1 MEERIMKKVFYS
13 TASLICMLVL
23 LASCQNIIEEEI
35 VQNEFAVPGR
45 IQIVSE
51 GFESDVPTKTTV
63 SGTSVAW
70 IGDGTEMVAINTNA
84 YDKAVTIEGGKA
96 YINAT
101 PEYPLYG
108 YYGLGHISITST
120 TSPSL
125 RYPDTYESSYK
136 AGRQVIALPMVAYS
150 TVESDKIQFYHV
162 TAAVKVL
169 LKNTTD
175 SALKLSHIVVSSSTY
190 GLSSQSSYSFSI
202 TLNDKAAPTVNPHLL
217 SESAGWQGFVTVN
230 FGDKPTLPVYDN
242 NDNNILEVQVPILP
256 IGGGDLTIEVYAF
269 KEGANASATEVTGVK
284 SGKNN
289 TIYHFSHTAAAPAL
303 ARNQMMTAKIQ
314 LQNITAHE
322 VVDNRTIT
330 INAGGDKVRFSQG
343 NLMYSNTV
351 WSFHEN
357 QYDRCFTQTGY
368 TDVRSNYTETGTFD
382 LFGWGTSGY
391 DNTAIDT
398 CAKRFQPWSLS
409 ANTYNLNYNEW
420 GYGPSIGIDGV
431 TDYNLTGNSA
441 QYDWGVHNPISNGGN
456 QAGLW
461 RTLTEEEWLYIANT
475 RQTFPVNGV
484 EHARYVLSF
493 INDDTTPVLGLI
505 LFPDHYVGGTPEG
518 VTWGSINSSI
528 ITGSLSSAGTCTT
541 AGWAALEAAGCVFLP
556 NCGYSAGHYTNNFR
570 GAPQGPGS
578 NSGITLAYWSST
590 HYEGSNKTTW
600 AFAYG
605 GSASSGYIFKEGT
618 HFARYIGLPVRLVKD
633 VKDM

>member
-1 MEERIMKKVFYS
+1 MKKVFYY
-13 TASLICMLVL
+13 TASLICVLAL

-84 YDKAVTIEGGKA
+84 FDKAVTIEGGKA

-101 PEYPLYG
+101 PEYPLFG
-108 YYGLGHISITST
+108 YYGFKNHLSYMTTTNPEISFHN
-120 TSPSL
+120 
-125 RYPDTYESSYK
+125 TYESWYK

-150 TVESDKIQFYHV
+150 TTEGEKIQFYHV
-162 TAAVKVL
+162 TAAVNVK
-169 LKNTTD
+169 LKNTTG
-175 SALKLSHIVVSSSTY
+175 SALKLSHVVVSNSTY
-190 GLSSQSSYSFSI
+190 GLSSANGYETTI
-202 TLNDKAAPTVNPHLL
+202 TLNDNAAPTVEPHTL
-217 SESAGWQGFVTVN
+217 SAAFGGTVTVN
-230 FGDKPTLPVYDN
+230 LGDKPTLPVYSTDA
-242 NDNNILEVQVPILP
+242 DILEVQVPIMP
-256 IGGGDLTIEVYAF
+256 IGASDLTIEVYAF
-269 KEGANASATEVTGVK
+269 KEGANASATAVAGVK
-284 SGKNN
+284 SGKDN
-289 TIYHFSHTAAAPAL
+289 TLYHFSATASAPAL

-314 LQNITAHE
+314 LQNSTAHE

-343 NLMYSNTV
+343 NLMYSDGI
-351 WSFHEN
+351 WSFHTN
-357 QYDRCFTQTGY
+357 QYDRCFTQTVY
-368 TDVRSNYTETGTFD
+368 TNVRSNYTEHGAFD

-391 DNTAIDT
+391 NNTANDAYAT
-398 CAKRFQPWSLS
+398 NYQPWSLS
-409 ANTYNLNYNEW
+409 SSEVNSNNMW
-420 GYGPSIGIDGV
+420 GYGPSV
-431 TDYNLTGNSA
+431 SMTDLDITGTSA

-456 QAGLW
+456 KAGQW
-461 RTLTEEEWLYIANT
+461 RTLTKDEWLYIANT

-505 LFPDHYVGGTPEG
+505 FFPDNYVGGTPEG
-518 VTWGSINSSI
+518 VTWGSIN
-528 ITGSLSSAGTCTT
+528 GSMIAGDLSTAGTCST
-541 AGWAALEAAGCVFLP
+541 AGWVALEAAGCVFLP
-556 NCGYSAGHYTNNFR
+556 NCGYSAPDKDNNFR

-578 NSGITLAYWSST
+578 NKDIVFVYWSST
-590 HYEGSNKTTW
+590 HKEDSGTTNY
-600 AFAYG
+600 AFAFG
-605 GSASSGYIFKEGT
+605 GPAYSGYIFRDGSG
-618 HFARYIGLPVRLVKD
+618 FARRCGLPVRLVKD

>member
-1 MEERIMKKVFYS
+1 MKKVFYS

-51 GFESDVPTKTTV
+51 GFESNVPTKTTV

-70 IGDGTEMVAINTNA
+70 IGDGTEMVAINTNSFN
-84 YDKAVTIEGGKA
+84 KAVTVEGGKA

-101 PEYPLYG
+101 PEYPLFG
-108 YYGLGHISITST
+108 YYGFKNHLSSMTTTNPEISFHN
-120 TSPSL
+120 
-125 RYPDTYESSYK
+125 TYESSYK

-150 TVESDKIQFYHV
+150 TTEGEKIQFYHV
-162 TAAVKVL
+162 TAAVNVK
-169 LKNTTD
+169 LKNTTG
-175 SALKLSHIVVSSSTY
+175 SALKLSHVVVSNSTY
-190 GLSSQSSYSFSI
+190 GLSSANGYETTI
-202 TLNDKAAPTVNPHLL
+202 TLNDNAAPTVEPHTL
-217 SESAGWQGFVTVN
+217 SAAFGGTVTVN
-230 FGDKPTLPVYDN
+230 LGDKPTLPVYSTDA
-242 NDNNILEVQVPILP
+242 DILEVQVPIMP
-256 IGGGDLTIEVYAF
+256 IGASDLTIEVYAF
-269 KEGANASATEVTGVK
+269 KEEGAATTVTGVRP
-284 SGKNN
+284 GKKN
-289 TIYHFSHTAAAPAL
+289 TLYHFSATASAPAL

-314 LQNITAHE
+314 LQNSTAHE

-368 TDVRSNYTETGTFD
+368 TNVRSNYTETGTFD

-618 HFARYIGLPVRLVKD
+618 HFARYSGLPVRLVKD